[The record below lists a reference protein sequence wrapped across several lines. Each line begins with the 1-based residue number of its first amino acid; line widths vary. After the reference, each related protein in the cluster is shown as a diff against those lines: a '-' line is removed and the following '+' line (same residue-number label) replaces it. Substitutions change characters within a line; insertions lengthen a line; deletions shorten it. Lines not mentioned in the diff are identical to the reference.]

1 MNTLFLHLMMR
12 TMEGEHSLFMFIDH
26 KIESTHPTN
35 SRFKHPVT
43 FPLKHEIGKQ
53 RQQPYHHLH
62 LTEID

>member
-1 MNTLFLHLMMR
+1 
-12 TMEGEHSLFMFIDH
+12 MEGEHSLFMFIDH

-53 RQQPYHHLH
+53 RQQPNHHLH